1 MSGRDQMSTMK
12 IMNMIKMFYAVNPH
26 LRWIK
31 FVELNNLSK
40 DEFAERLKECA
51 FALYTDD
58 IAGFGTLPLEA
69 MACGTHVVGWA
80 SYGGKEYINN
90 ENGFWAMNG
99 DTFQVVE
106 LLTVAVEKWVTGEI
120 DDQASSIQEKYE
132 ETLKKQK

>member
-1 MSGRDQMSTMK
+1 
-12 IMNMIKMFYAVNPH
+12 
-26 LRWIK
+26 
-31 FVELNNLSK
+31 
-40 DEFAERLKECA
+40 
-51 FALYTDD
+51 
-58 IAGFGTLPLEA
+58 

-132 ETLKKQK
+132 ETLKNYTYENQSNQIIQIIEQTKIERINELNHAKNQ